1 MQSRLSHGIL
11 CVNFGLYCLLFLGG
25 CRGSSGPPGGEPPAP
40 EVTVAK
46 PANQTLIEWDEYTG
60 RLAAVDFVEVRPK
73 VGGYLREANFSEG
86 EMVTK
91 GDILFVIDRRPFE
104 TDLRRAKAQ
113 VAEAEAALLQAKAQV
128 KQSKAREV
136 QAAAA
141 VGLAETEM
149 RRAETLVRQ
158 NAISESEYDTR
169 ESTLTQAR
177 ADFDAAQSNT
187 SAAEAL
193 VGVSEAAITTAKA
206 NVHTAELQLGYA
218 EVKAP
223 ISGRIGA
230 KLVTEGNLIVG
241 GSGTATLLTT
251 IVALNPVHC
260 YFDANEQEFLK
271 YVRLSNSGK
280 RESSRDVKNPVYM
293 ALIDEQGFPHFG
305 HMDFVDNRV
314 DPNTGT
320 MRGRAIFRNDD
331 GTLTPGLFARVR
343 LPGSASYAALLVPE
357 EAIGTDLSE
366 QFVNVV
372 GDGGKVTRKP
382 VIVGPKSHGLRIIR
396 EGLTGEE
403 LVVIRGTQSLRPGVP
418 VKATEESLEVLP
430 SADGLPNEYK
440 PIPREEWITRENA
453 KSPEVS
459 SDFKSDAGN

>member
-1 MQSRLSHGIL
+1 
-11 CVNFGLYCLLFLGG
+11 
-25 CRGSSGPPGGEPPAP
+25 
-40 EVTVAK
+40 
-46 PANQTLIEWDEYTG
+46 
-60 RLAAVDFVEVRPK
+60 
-73 VGGYLREANFSEG
+73 
-86 EMVTK
+86 
-91 GDILFVIDRRPFE
+91 
-104 TDLRRAKAQ
+104 RRANAQ
-113 VAEAEAALLQAKAQV
+113 VAEAEAALLQAQAQV

-187 SAAEAL
+187 SAAIAL
-193 VGVSEAAITTAKA
+193 VGVAEAAITTAKA

-218 EVKAP
+218 DVEAP
-223 ISGRIGA
+223 ISGRVGA
-230 KLVTEGNLIVG
+230 KIVTEGNLVVG
-241 GSGTATLLTT
+241 GGGNSTLLTT
-251 IVALNPVHC
+251 IIAQNPVHC

-280 RESSRDVKNPVYM
+280 RESSREAKNPVYM
-293 ALIDEQGFPHFG
+293 ALIDEEGFPHLG
-305 HMDFVDNRV
+305 HMDFVDNRI

-343 LPGSASYAALLVPE
+343 LPGSASYEAILVPE

-372 GDGGKVTRKP
+372 SDGGKVTRQP
-382 VIVGPKSHGLRIIR
+382 VKVGPKSHGLRIIR

-403 LVVIRGTQSLRPGVP
+403 LVVIRGSQSLGPGVN
-418 VKATEESLEVLP
+418 VKATEETLEILP
-430 SADGLPNEYK
+430 EADGLPDEYK
-440 PIPREEWITRENA
+440 PVPREEWITRENTT
-453 KSPEVS
+453 SPEVS
-459 SDFKSDAGN
+459 SDFKSDAK